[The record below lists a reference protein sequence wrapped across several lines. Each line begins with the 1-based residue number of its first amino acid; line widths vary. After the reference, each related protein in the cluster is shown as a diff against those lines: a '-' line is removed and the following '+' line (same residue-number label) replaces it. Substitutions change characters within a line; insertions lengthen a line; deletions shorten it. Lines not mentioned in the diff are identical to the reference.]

1 MEKTKKELA
10 LVLIESLKFV
20 AAEDDKE
27 MTKLRRESNPRFNP
41 VGESSMSHH
50 LKILQELVEGI

>member
-10 LVLIESLKFV
+10 LALIESLKFV
-20 AAEDDKE
+20 ATEDDKA
-27 MTKLRRESNPRFNP
+27 MTKLHREVNPRFNP
-41 VGESSMSHH
+41 VGECSMSYH

>member
-10 LVLIESLKFV
+10 LELIESLKFV

-27 MTKLRRESNPRFNP
+27 MTKLRRELNPRFHS
-41 VGESSMSHH
+41 VGESCMSHH
-50 LKILQELVEGI
+50 LKVLQELVQGI